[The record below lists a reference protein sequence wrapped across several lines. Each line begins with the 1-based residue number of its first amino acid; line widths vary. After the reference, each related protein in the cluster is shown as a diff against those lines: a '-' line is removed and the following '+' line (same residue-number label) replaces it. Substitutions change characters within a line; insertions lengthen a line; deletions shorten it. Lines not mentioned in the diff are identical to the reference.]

1 MLITMRRS
9 ALLLYLAIFA
19 GEVVWTALVPLV
31 PTYSQRY
38 DLSKLESGTLLAA
51 ASLTILAVSI
61 PASLLGD
68 RFGPRR
74 LTLWAMALMALSD
87 LGTGLSGSFWQLLL
101 ARMAFGIAFG
111 IVWTTGVAW
120 LGEVAGAGQARA
132 LSLTVTTAGLGGI
145 TGPGFAGV
153 AVQRFGL
160 AAPFLVCAA
169 LTALVFVALA
179 ATPAGTGR
187 RAAATVPLATTMR
200 NAAGER
206 LILVSLLLMSLGG
219 FIGGAVNLL
228 APLQLHRNGLAAA
241 AIGLVFSVA
250 ALAFIASS
258 AVVARFGERAAS
270 VRVGWL
276 STVLIAAALC
286 VVAVSTTTPAVIGFL
301 LARGPVSALMFTI
314 TFPLGVVG
322 ARRAGISLTAVA
334 ALLNIVWSAAAL
346 VGPIAA
352 GAVAQASSA
361 RATYVGLIAASLA
374 SAAWIARSQRG
385 QAGAHYQPDAGACRA
400 AGR

>member
-1 MLITMRRS
+1 MRRS
-9 ALLLYLAIFA
+9 ALMLYLGIFV

-31 PTYSQRY
+31 PTYSQRL
-38 DLSKLESGTLLAA
+38 DLSKLESGMLLAS

-61 PASLLGD
+61 PASVLAD

-74 LTLWAMALMALSD
+74 LTLWAMVLMAASD
-87 LGTGLSGSFWQLLL
+87 LATGLAGSFWQLLL
-101 ARMAFGIAFG
+101 ARMAFGVAFG
-111 IVWTTGVAW
+111 VVWTTGVAW
-120 LGEVAGAGQARA
+120 LGELAGAKQARA

-145 TGPGFAGV
+145 AGPGFAGI
-153 AVQRFGL
+153 AVQRYGL
-160 AAPFLVCAA
+160 ATPFVACAA
-169 LTALVFVALA
+169 LTALVFVAMA
-179 ATPAGTGR
+179 ATPSGTGQR
-187 RAAATVPLATTMR
+187 PATTVPLAQTMR

-228 APLQLHRNGLAAA
+228 APLQLHRNGLSASL
-241 AIGLVFSVA
+241 IGLVFSVA
-250 ALAFIASS
+250 ALTFIASS

-276 STVLIAAALC
+276 SAALIALALTV
-286 VVAVSTTTPAVIGFL
+286 VVASHSTPAVVGFL

-322 ARRAGISLTAVA
+322 ARRAGISLTAIA
-334 ALLNIVWSAAAL
+334 ALLNIVWSASAL

-352 GAVAQASSA
+352 GALAQATSA
-361 RATYVGLIAASLA
+361 RATYLCLIVAALA
-374 SAAWIARSQRG
+374 SAVWMARSQRAAATP
-385 QAGAHYQPDAGACRA
+385 QYAADATACRA

>member
-1 MLITMRRS
+1 MLAAMRRS
-9 ALLLYLAIFA
+9 ALLLYLGIFA

-31 PTYSQRY
+31 PTYSQRF
-38 DLSKLESGTLLAA
+38 DLTKLESGVLLAS

-61 PASLLGD
+61 PASVLGD

-74 LTLWAMALMALSD
+74 LTLWAMALLAVSD
-87 LGTGLSGSFWQLLL
+87 LGTGLAGAFWQLLL
-101 ARMAFGIAFG
+101 ARMAFGVAFG

-120 LGEVAGAGQARA
+120 LGEVAGARQARA

-145 TGPGFAGV
+145 TGPAFAGI
-153 AVQRFGL
+153 AVQRYGL
-160 AAPFLVCAA
+160 AAPFVACAA
-169 LTALVFVALA
+169 LTALVFAAMV
-179 ATPAGTGR
+179 ATPSQTGQR
-187 RAAATVPLATTMR
+187 PHTTVPLSTTMR

-241 AIGLVFSVA
+241 AIGVVFSVA

-270 VRVGWL
+270 ITVSWL
-276 STVLIAAALC
+276 SAVLIALALT
-286 VVAVSTTTPAVIGFL
+286 VVVVSDTTPAVVGFL
-301 LARGPVSALMFTI
+301 LARGPASALMFTI

-334 ALLNIVWSAAAL
+334 ALLNIVWSASAL

-352 GAVAQASSA
+352 GAMAQATSA
-361 RATYVGLIAASLA
+361 RATYLCLIVAALA
-374 SAAWIARSQRG
+374 SAAWIARSKR
-385 QAGAHYQPDAGACRA
+385 APSAARYRADATACRA
-400 AGR
+400 SGR

>member
-1 MLITMRRS
+1 MRRS
-9 ALLLYLAIFA
+9 ALMLYLGIFV

-31 PTYSQRY
+31 PTYSQRFN
-38 DLSKLESGTLLAA
+38 LSKLESGMLLAS

-61 PASLLGD
+61 PASVLGD

-74 LTLWAMALMALSD
+74 LTLWAMALMAASD
-87 LGTGLSGSFWQLLL
+87 LGTGLAGSFWQLLL

-120 LGEVAGAGQARA
+120 LGEVAGAKQARA

-145 TGPGFAGV
+145 TGPGFAGI
-153 AVQRFGL
+153 AVQRYGL
-160 AAPFLVCAA
+160 ATPFVASAA
-169 LTALVFVALA
+169 LTALVFA
-179 ATPAGTGR
+179 AMATTPSGTGQR
-187 RAAATVPLATTMR
+187 PATTVPLTQTIR

-228 APLQLHRNGLAAA
+228 APLQLHRNGMSASL
-241 AIGLVFSVA
+241 IGLVFSIA
-250 ALAFIASS
+250 ALTFIASS
-258 AVVARFGERAAS
+258 AMVARFGERAAS

-276 STVLIAAALC
+276 SAALIALALTV
-286 VVAVSTTTPAVIGFL
+286 VVASHSTAAVVGFL

-322 ARRAGISLTAVA
+322 ARRAGISLTAIA
-334 ALLNIVWSAAAL
+334 ALLNIVWSASAL

-352 GAVAQASSA
+352 GALAQATSA
-361 RATYVGLIAASLA
+361 RATYLCLIVAALA
-374 SAAWIARSQRG
+374 SAVWMARSQRAADTP
-385 QAGAHYQPDAGACRA
+385 QYPADATACRA